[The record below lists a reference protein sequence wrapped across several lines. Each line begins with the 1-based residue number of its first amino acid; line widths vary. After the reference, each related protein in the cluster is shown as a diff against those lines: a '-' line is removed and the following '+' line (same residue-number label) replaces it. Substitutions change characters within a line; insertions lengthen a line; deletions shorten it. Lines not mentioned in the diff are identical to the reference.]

1 MVNKMLAIFEKEF
14 KGYFTSPI
22 AYVFMSFF
30 LFMFGLYSTIIN
42 VMSQNGDYSFILSS
56 LTIVLMFT
64 TPILTMRLL
73 SEEKRNKTDQLL
85 LTAPIKVSDIV
96 IGKYLSAIALL
107 GFTLLITMLHSV
119 ALSFWGDIPIA
130 KILGSYLG
138 YFLLGATLIAI
149 GLYISSICESQIVA
163 AIATIGVFLLVM
175 LINNLS
181 TIVPKQRSA
190 SFLFILALAAVIVVC
205 IYFAIKQI
213 LLSLIIGGVSI
224 GSLAA
229 LYFIN
234 GSVYDGLP
242 TRIFQ
247 WLAIFSQYDSFVYGL
262 LDVTAIIYYLSFI
275 VLFIFL
281 TMYTIQKRSWN

>member
-1 MVNKMLAIFEKEF
+1 MLAIFEKEF